1 MSFYPVGQVCGVF
14 IVCTAF
20 RRKIVAET
28 NNMSSVSFSV
38 FGPLWCVLEPDLDL
52 DVIVAVLLADRFCTI
67 TLTA

>member
-1 MSFYPVGQVCGVF
+1 M
-14 IVCTAF
+14 
-20 RRKIVAET
+20 AET